1 MTEKEKPCNNA
12 ELKSEKFRQIL
23 KLLDGVTYEEWDL
36 FKRQIDRMFR
46 LVQLNQ
52 EIPVNKDMVEYFER
66 DMSDILKHCFNSRL
80 SSAFQD
86 MNR

>member
-1 MTEKEKPCNNA
+1 
-12 ELKSEKFRQIL
+12 
-23 KLLDGVTYEEWDL
+23 
-36 FKRQIDRMFR
+36 MFR

>member
-1 MTEKEKPCNNA
+1 MPEKEKPHNNA

-23 KLLDGVTYEEWDL
+23 QLLDGVTYEEWDL

-66 DMSDILKHCFNSRL
+66 DFYFICNYVFNSRL